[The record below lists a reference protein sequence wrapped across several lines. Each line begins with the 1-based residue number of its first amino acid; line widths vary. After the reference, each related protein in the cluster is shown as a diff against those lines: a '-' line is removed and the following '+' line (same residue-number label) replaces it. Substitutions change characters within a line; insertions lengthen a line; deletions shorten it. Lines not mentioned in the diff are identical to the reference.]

1 MYALQN
7 IFIII
12 SLWWPRESN
21 LQTPS
26 YREGNW
32 QRLQLLDCEIHHCVC
47 TEAMPPMGSPHQ
59 LLSVAGILRQT
70 YFWETWN
77 SSDHCLWLGDPLKL
91 CQLRL
96 QGSLECVYPAFSPSL
111 LHPGSDLHGSL
122 QLSQP
127 VPVPSLPVF
136 SYTVISP
143 NKILAWLIPS

>member
-21 LQTPS
+21 LQTPN

-77 SSDHCLWLGDPLKL
+77 SSDHCLWLGDPLRL

-96 QGSLECVYPAFSPSL
+96 QGSLECVYPTSL
-111 LHPGSDLHGSL
+111 LPLSFIQGQTCMAVYSSL
-122 QLSQP
+122 
-127 VPVPSLPVF
+127 SLFQFPPCLF
-136 SYTVISP
+136 SLTQEFP
-143 NKILAWLIPS
+143 LIKSLRD